1 MYPPIHRQKA
11 YDLPGSFPVSEAIGR
26 EGLWLPSMIQL
37 SDAQIDRICAA
48 IRSFYAGD

>member
-11 YDLPGSFPVSEAIGR
+11 YNLPDHHPVSEAIGR

-37 SDAQIDRICAA
+37 SDAQINFICHK
-48 IRSFYAGD
+48 IVDFYS